1 MANIFKTTLKKE
13 VIADIKCNN
22 QSEIRFPITKFWAT
36 RFADE
41 YNLEEKT
48 FKFKD
53 YDTLE
58 LSSPSNKDT
67 NGETFEVKYV
77 RTYVDGDE
85 FVVEFKAN
93 EEENA
98 EIADIVVND
107 GVDVLGIETAIE
119 GAPEGENP
127 ACDERIDE
135 TNVDILFEPE
145 GENPACAE
153 EINET
158 NVDILF
164 EPEGDCDNK
173 DANGEEI
180 LHISDEDV
188 YVCIKEWCNEKIL
201 NTLYDSESVFTTNA
215 SQFVILSNGRVIGTK
230 KILPVNNDADIR
242 IDLDMNKKV
251 YYDPTLDVN
260 VFVDNI
266 YSTLEEICKNNFV
279 FICRRYTGIFMD
291 SNDRIYFGIKYSTR
305 KSFGF
310 KRKYNVQ

>member
-13 VIADIKCNN
+13 VIADIKSNN

-67 NGETFEVKYV
+67 NGETFEVAYV

-85 FVVEFKAN
+85 FVVEFKTN

-98 EIADIVVND
+98 EIADIVVGD
-107 GVDVLGIETAIE
+107 GVDVLDNETVIE
-119 GAPEGENP
+119 GATEGENP

-135 TNVDILFEPE
+135 NSVEILFEPE
-145 GENPACAE
+145 E
-153 EINET
+153 
-158 NVDILF
+158 
-164 EPEGDCDNK
+164 DCDNK

-188 YVCIKEWCNEKIL
+188 YACIKEWCNEKIL
-201 NTLYDSESVFTTNA
+201 NTLYDNESVFTTNA

-251 YYDPTLDVN
+251 YYDPTLDIN
-260 VFVDNI
+260 AFVDNI

-310 KRKYNVQ
+310 KRKYNAQ